1 MSDNPKTPDGARTD
15 DDHDPSATEGAAND
29 AGHEEA
35 VSMLDHALRLAQDGI
50 PIFPCKLNKQPYVAG
65 GFKAAT
71 TDPNQVRAWWSKWPD
86 ALIGMPTG
94 AASGIA
100 VLDLD
105 LRQDEDGNVTTDGLS
120 LIQRVMDE
128 NGWKMPETVAV
139 ETPNGGFHGY
149 FRHQSGFS
157 NSAGKI
163 GNGIDTRGDG
173 GYVIVPPSRLPDGRC
188 YRNVSE
194 PGLTPADAPEWLA
207 IGFCEHRFPEAEQPN
222 EGASDGDQSPM
233 EGHHSQEG
241 QNSPYGM
248 AALESECAAV
258 AAAPQGTRND
268 LLNKAAFR
276 MGQLVLRK
284 YVLRAVV
291 EGRLMGAA
299 LHAGL
304 GEEEARRSI
313 RSGLD
318 AGMKKPRPGTDGTDA
333 NAKGPDRP
341 PGIIAAPYSWRPGAD
356 IERRAWIY
364 APHLIRKYV
373 SVTVA
378 PGGVGKSSLV
388 IADAIAMIFG
398 KTLLR
403 SEPTSC
409 LNVWLF
415 NGEDPKDE
423 LERRIAAT
431 LQHYGLQR
439 DDCQGQ
445 LYVNSGRDTPLI
457 VAKQERD
464 GTKIFEPVVDA
475 LVAELVEKKIDVL
488 IVDPFVSCHGVPE
501 NDNNAIDQ
509 VAKSWARVGE
519 LANCAIELVH
529 HSRKANGNEVGVDD
543 ARGASA
549 LVAAARSV
557 RTLNRLSPDLAK
569 ERGLDE
575 KRTYFAV
582 NYGKANLAPST
593 ARRDWYTLESVDI
606 GNGPTLRSKSKEVKL
621 PGDDVG
627 VVIVFEMPDQHVEL
641 DPATIRRIQ
650 DAVDGK
656 NFRKDPQAEDW
667 VGHAIARVLAMD
679 AVKDKVRLK
688 GIIKDLIASEHFRV
702 ENVLDKNRKPR
713 PCIVVGNRAEE
724 KPTDENLRHPDEV
737 ERSEVE
743 Q

>member
-1 MSDNPKTPDGARTD
+1 MSYNPKDPTGSQTD
-15 DDHDPSATEGAAND
+15 DDYDPSATEGAAND
-29 AGHEEA
+29 TGHEEA
-35 VSMLDHALRLAQDGI
+35 VSMLDHALRLGQDGI

-94 AASGIA
+94 AASGTA

-105 LRQDEDGNVTTDGLS
+105 LRRDEAGNVITDGLA
-120 LIQRVMDE
+120 LIQRVMED
-128 NGWKMPETVAV
+128 NGWEMPDTVVV
-139 ETPNGGFHGY
+139 ETPSGGYHVY
-149 FRHQSGFS
+149 FQHQAGFT

-163 GNGIDTRGDG
+163 GDGIDTRGDG

-188 YRNVSE
+188 YTTVSG
-194 PGLTPADAPEWLA
+194 PDVTRADAPEWLA
-207 IGFCEHRFPEAEQPN
+207 IAFREHRFPEAEQPN

-248 AALESECAAV
+248 AALEGECAAV

-284 YVLRAVV
+284 YLLRAVV

-318 AGMKKPRPGTDGTDA
+318 AGMKKPRPGTDGTHSDA
-333 NAKGPDRP
+333 KKSETPSR
-341 PGIIAAPYSWRPGAD
+341 ISAAPYSWRQGAE
-356 IERRAWIY
+356 IERRAWLY
-364 APHLIRKYV
+364 RPHLLRKYV

-388 IADAIAMIFG
+388 IADSISMISG
-398 KTLLR
+398 RTLLR
-403 SEPTSC
+403 SEPTSV

-423 LERRIAAT
+423 LERRLAAT
-431 LQHYGLQR
+431 LQHYELQR
-439 DDCQGQ
+439 DDCRGQ

-457 VAKQERD
+457 IAKQDRN
-464 GTKIFEPVVDA
+464 GTTIYEPVVEA
-475 LVAELVEKKIDVL
+475 LVAELIEKKIDVL
-488 IVDPFVSCHGVPE
+488 IVDPFVSCHGVQE

-509 VAKSWARVGE
+509 VAKLFAQVAEG
-519 LANCAIELVH
+519 ANCAIELVH

-557 RTLNRLSPDLAK
+557 RTLNRLPPTRASEL
-569 ERGLDE
+569 GLDE
-575 KRTYFAV
+575 NRTYFSV

-593 ARRDWYTLESVDI
+593 ARRDWYTLKSVDI

-627 VVIVFEMPDQHVEL
+627 VVVVFEMPDQKVEL
-641 DPATIRRIQ
+641 DPATIHRIQ

-656 NFRKDPQAEDW
+656 NFRENSQARYW

-679 AVKDKVRLK
+679 AVKDKVRLR
-688 GIIKDLIASEHFRV
+688 GIIKDIIASEHFRV
-702 ENVLDKNRKPR
+702 EDVPDKNRKPR
-713 PCIVVGNRAEE
+713 PCIVVGNKADE
-724 KPTDENLRHPDEV
+724 KPAD
-737 ERSEVE
+737 
-743 Q
+743 